1 MMYVGLSKPA
11 DRAAV
16 EAAFARHAPDARLQ
30 WGEPAWER
38 LGENDA
44 ADVFLTVR
52 SNPSEFPFRLDIH
65 DLSGRDVYELGLQLA
80 RELSIALQCSTVC
93 DGTLH
98 GPSQAPGWCIV
109 WIEGRAF
116 LGDDYGSVFFDHS
129 DDDSEDERSRLG
141 PVKLIRPLD
150 L

>member
-1 MMYVGLSKPA
+1 MMYVGLSKPPN
-11 DRAAV
+11 RAAV
-16 EAAFARHAPDARLQ
+16 DAAFARHAPDARLQ

-44 ADVFLTVR
+44 ADVFLTVQ

-65 DLSGRDVYELGLQLA
+65 DLSGRDAYELGLQLA
-80 RELSIALQCSTVC
+80 RELSIALRCSTVC
-93 DGTLH
+93 DGTRH

-129 DDDSEDERSRLG
+129 DDDSDAERSRLG